1 MLNLK
6 GIEVLQGALNNHGI
20 SSGLNINTHNTIENS
35 QPDFLESRWY
45 SSSLY
50 IRSMPKLSAR

>member
-20 SSGLNINTHNTIENS
+20 SSGLNIDTHNTIENS
-35 QPDFLESRWY
+35 QLDFL
-45 SSSLY
+45 
-50 IRSMPKLSAR
+50 